1 MRNNQFLKIH
11 ISLLELRKDFMEFK
25 DRESNNRE
33 EKREIEEPFY
43 KVIIVSKEDIDRF
56 KEQKIKKKDQLKK
69 WYDRLIK
76 ETMMRE
82 KKLNIL
88 REKVKDKITRDI
100 KAFFKTH
107 QKGKNK
113 KEA

>member
-25 DRESNNRE
+25 DRESNNRK

-56 KEQKIKKKDQLKK
+56 KEQKIKKKRPIKK
-69 WYDRLIK
+69 MVWSV
-76 ETMMRE
+76 
-82 KKLNIL
+82 N
-88 REKVKDKITRDI
+88 
-100 KAFFKTH
+100 
-107 QKGKNK
+107 
-113 KEA
+113 

>member
-1 MRNNQFLKIH
+1 
-11 ISLLELRKDFMEFK
+11 
-25 DRESNNRE
+25 
-33 EKREIEEPFY
+33 
-43 KVIIVSKEDIDRF
+43 
-56 KEQKIKKKDQLKK
+56 
-69 WYDRLIK
+69 
-76 ETMMRE
+76 MMRE

-100 KAFFKTH
+100 QAFFKTH

>member
-56 KEQKIKKKDQLKK
+56 KE
-69 WYDRLIK
+69 
-76 ETMMRE
+76 
-82 KKLNIL
+82 
-88 REKVKDKITRDI
+88 
-100 KAFFKTH
+100 
-107 QKGKNK
+107 
-113 KEA
+113 